1 MLDKPMKKIIKIWD
15 LILVAVMGIVG
26 SGCILDPPAPEYGVE
41 PLYGVQSTIQ
51 DSGADQNEL
60 STDELSK

>member
-1 MLDKPMKKIIKIWD
+1 MPMKKIIKMWD
-15 LILVAVMGIVG
+15 VVLIALMGIIG

-51 DSGADQNEL
+51 DSDTNMQEN
-60 STDELSK
+60 SVDELSK